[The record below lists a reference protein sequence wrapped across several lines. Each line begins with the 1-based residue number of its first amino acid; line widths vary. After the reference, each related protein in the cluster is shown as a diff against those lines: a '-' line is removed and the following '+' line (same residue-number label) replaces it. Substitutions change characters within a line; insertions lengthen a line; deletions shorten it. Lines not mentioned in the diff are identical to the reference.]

1 MTKTTKTL
9 KSKQANGSVAAKRK
23 KSPSK
28 GKSTKTSVKGKDSTA
43 KTRDPISR
51 EVATILYCGFA
62 LVLFVIF
69 LMFSPTE
76 NPSGAGF
83 FMFLHFQS
91 FCHAFW
97 QRSLC
102 PCLFPFLF
110 GFFEVE
116 PPKRRFSFWSLPCR
130 LHGVVFGADDIFQY

>member
-76 NPSGAGF
+76 TPKLLPC
-83 FMFLHFQS
+83 FL
-91 FCHAFW
+91 AKVAL
-97 QRSLC
+97 SLS
-102 PCLFPFLF
+102 
-110 GFFEVE
+110 
-116 PPKRRFSFWSLPCR
+116 FSFFIWL
-130 LHGVVFGADDIFQY
+130 F